1 MTQNILRHIVFIS
14 LLALASE
21 VSATVFPTYSSK
33 TLHSYSSSNY
43 QLHSTL
49 NTQHS
54 TLNTQHSTSLNS
66 QPSTLNSQ
74 LLSTSFTSMPKV
86 QSVANG
92 SCFASNAPLIT
103 HTTSYTLQGSV
114 PPPYDPD
121 PKPEDQLPVGDSLA
135 LAVFA
140 SLYSLIRFKTFDI
153 SDVSNPR
160 EAAKR

>member
-43 QLHSTL
+43 QL
-49 NTQHS
+49 HS